1 MSYRKIFNEAVGE
14 IPPSSIDLGRVIA
27 RQRRRLRLR
36 RHTAIVAAA
45 VTVAAI
51 TVGVAA
57 TTGRPRAV
65 PPAAPSPSPTVRT
78 PALGHKQAFTPTD
91 MALFEAMGRV
101 APDLEWVLQNGAW
114 EGSGVWNSGA
124 STTGYTP
131 DGYMGQGRVRSGD
144 RAGHLSVG
152 IPLDWGPLLPCPSD
166 QVKKNRC
173 ATTTG
178 PDGETIQTRSARNP
192 DTHSGRSPTGFTMSH
207 SVWVKRPDGV
217 VIYAQIM
224 GEDEDPPLTP
234 AQLTALALDPAVAAV
249 AADPLRGDTRA
260 RRQLIDSW
268 VLAAIQRQGPGV
280 TGAEG
285 EGPVFTA
292 NDLGAGWSDRG
303 AESRNTTDTYWGYG
317 RVMVKNV
324 AGLLSVDIRRRDA
337 APAGDLVCGEPAPTR
352 ACEVGTGPRGERHRT
367 TTTRRADGVATQR
380 EVDVR
385 RGDGTWLRVTL
396 AANAKGKFTLSGT
409 QQLGIALDPT
419 VTLPG
424 R

>member
-1 MSYRKIFNEAVGE
+1 MSYRTIFNEAVGE
-14 IPPSSIDLGRVIA
+14 IPPSSVDLDQVIA

-36 RHTAIVAAA
+36 RLTAVAAA
-45 VTVAAI
+45 AVMVGAV

-65 PPAAPSPSPTVRT
+65 PPVAPSPSPSVRT
-78 PALGHKQAFTPTD
+78 PALGQDQTFTPTD
-91 MALFEAMGRV
+91 MAIFEAMGRV
-101 APDLEWVLQNGAW
+101 APDLEWIRQDRAW
-114 EGSGVWNSGA
+114 EGAGVWQSGA
-124 STTGYTP
+124 STRGYTP
-131 DGYMGQGRVRSGD
+131 DGYLGQGRVRSGG
-144 RAGHLSVG
+144 RAGYLTFQ
-152 IPLDWGPLLPCPSD
+152 ITPDLGPLPPCTSEG
-166 QVKKNRC
+166 VTKNGC

-178 PDGETIQTRSARNP
+178 PGGETVQTSSARNP
-192 DTHSGRSPTGFTMSH
+192 DIQSGRSPTGFTMSH
-207 SVWVKRPDGV
+207 HTYVARRDGV
-217 VIYAQIM
+217 AIIVGIM
-224 GEDEDPPLTP
+224 GEDEDPPLTA
-234 AQLTALALDPAVAAV
+234 AQVTALALDPAVAAV
-249 AADPLRGDTRA
+249 AADPLRGDARA

-268 VLAAIQRQGPGV
+268 VLAAIQRQAPGV

-285 EGPVFTA
+285 EGPVFNA

-303 AESRNTTDTYWGYG
+303 AESRNTTDTYWGHG
-317 RVMVKNV
+317 RVMVQRV
-324 AGLLSVDIRRRDA
+324 AGLLSVGIRRGDA
-337 APAGDLVCGEPAPTR
+337 APAGDLVCGEPTPTR

-396 AANAKGKFTLSGT
+396 AANAEGRFTLTAS

>member
-1 MSYRKIFNEAVGE
+1 MSYRTIFNEAVGE
-14 IPPSSIDLGRVIA
+14 IPPSSIDLDRVIA

-36 RHTAIVAAA
+36 RLTAIAAA
-45 VTVAAI
+45 AATVGAI
-51 TVGVAA
+51 TVGVTVA
-57 TTGRPRAV
+57 GGHPRTA
-65 PPAAPSPSPTVRT
+65 PPVAPSPSPTVRT
-78 PALGHKQAFTPTD
+78 PALGQDQVFTPTD

-101 APDLEWVLQNGAW
+101 APDLEWVRQDGAW
-114 EGSGVWNSGA
+114 EGSGVWDSGA
-124 STTGYTP
+124 STRGYTP

-144 RAGHLSVG
+144 RAGYLIVG

-166 QVKKNRC
+166 QVKKNQC

-178 PDGETIQTRSARNP
+178 PAGETILTRSVRNP
-192 DTHSGRSPTGFTMSH
+192 DTHFGRSPTGFIVSH
-207 SVWVKRPDGV
+207 DVFVKRPDGV
-217 VIYAQIM
+217 VIIVQIR
-224 GEDEDPPLTP
+224 GEDEDPPLTAP
-234 AQLTALALDPAVAAV
+234 QLTALALDPAIAAV

-260 RRQLIDSW
+260 RRQLVDSW
-268 VLAAIQRQGPGV
+268 VLAAIQRQAPGV

-317 RVMVKNV
+317 RVMVKKV

-337 APAGDLVCGEPAPTR
+337 APAGDLDCGEPTPTR
-352 ACEVGTGPRGERHRT
+352 ACEVGTGPRGERRRT
-367 TTTRRADGVATQR
+367 TTTRRADGVAAQR
-380 EVDVR
+380 EIEVR

-396 AANAKGKFTLSGT
+396 AANVEGKFTLTAT